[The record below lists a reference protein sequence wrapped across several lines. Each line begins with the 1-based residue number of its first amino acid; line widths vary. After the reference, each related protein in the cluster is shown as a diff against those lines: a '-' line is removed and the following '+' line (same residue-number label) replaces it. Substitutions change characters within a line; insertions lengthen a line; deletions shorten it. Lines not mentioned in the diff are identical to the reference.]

1 MQHKSLGHHVQNL
14 MVAPPSM
21 TLSLKKE
28 RSSVE
33 SIMLLFL
40 RRTKDRFNSIRVIP
54 SRKELPRII
63 HEQQ

>member
-40 RRTKDRFNSIRVIP
+40 RRKIGLTLYVLFQAERSCR
-54 SRKELPRII
+54 E
-63 HEQQ
+63 